1 MTSTATLNDQALPS
15 IAAERC
21 AKTRNASLA
30 TQKKSRCRWCFFSSC
45 PWILFTRL
53 PSFRVWLSDCAHKHC
68 TLMGRP
74 GTKRIDFA
82 PVLRKSYH
90 PNLCVRPLP
99 FHVCKL
105 SRLYPRVRRG

>member
-1 MTSTATLNDQALPS
+1 MRVSRIAQTVKSFAFVQAADFLFEQAWPVSQRRMTSTATLNDQALPS

-68 TLMGRP
+68 TLMGDQ
-74 GTKRIDFA
+74 GQSALI
-82 PVLRKSYH
+82 
-90 PNLCVRPLP
+90 
-99 FHVCKL
+99 
-105 SRLYPRVRRG
+105 